1 MSQGTNSPSIVSLGI
16 IAKERQTRAQ
26 CTFVNTLAKVALM
39 GRPKLLKLSQSAQT
53 ASQVTTVPLVPTGS
67 ETVLQATSV
76 KQKLKNILTHPV
88 RLAPSGTLPMARVR
102 VIVKT
107 ALLAT
112 TVSLR
117 FPNQYSAQLEHSEP
131 QQALTQQ
138 MQPKEANP
146 VLPARPANTA
156 LLLDLRTDSTV
167 VKGITRKRVPSPVTF
182 VKKVTNALAPRRQ
195 LVPMS
200 KLQTDAM
207 VIAVKSGLA

>member
-1 MSQGTNSPSIVSLGI
+1 
-16 IAKERQTRAQ
+16 
-26 CTFVNTLAKVALM
+26 M

-117 FPNQYSAQLEHSEP
+117 FPNQYNAQLEHSEP
-131 QQALTQQ
+131 QLALTQQ

-182 VKKVTNALAPRRQ
+182 VKKATNVQAPRRQ